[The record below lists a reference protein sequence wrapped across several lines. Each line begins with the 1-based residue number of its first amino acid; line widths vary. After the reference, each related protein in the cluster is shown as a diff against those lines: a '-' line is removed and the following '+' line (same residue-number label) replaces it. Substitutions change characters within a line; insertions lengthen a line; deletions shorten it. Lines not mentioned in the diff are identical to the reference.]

1 MSKDLGVATR
11 KESAREMTSEPDG
24 IMPDQRKPGV
34 LAARLLIG
42 LIVGLRLHSPR
53 EPLPVNVVDVEP
65 RELRLAMAVFAWVI
79 GLGFVFSFVARQ
91 PLIFIPFVP
100 NSVVWTFLGFLL
112 TAIAFWQGV
121 REFRNPRAGSH
132 GLDKENRGFREL
144 QLATEKNALDDPNP
158 CVP

>member
-1 MSKDLGVATR
+1 
-11 KESAREMTSEPDG
+11 MTSEPDG

-79 GLGFVFSFVARQ
+79 GLGFVFSFVT
-91 PLIFIPFVP
+91 P
-100 NSVVWTFLGFLL
+100 SVCLFY
-112 TAIAFWQGV
+112 
-121 REFRNPRAGSH
+121 
-132 GLDKENRGFREL
+132 
-144 QLATEKNALDDPNP
+144 LDDVEPDRKVL
-158 CVP
+158 CYVPVVCIQK